1 MLDAKFSCK
10 LLSLLTCITKKKK
23 LEFCSLCIRY
33 KQKAVSLRYKE
44 APIHVLLLVYVMLP

>member
-23 LEFCSLCIRY
+23 LEFFSLCIRY